1 MNLLQKYLKKCYV
14 NDFSELSPEE
24 KETYREWQEVLS
36 GRQITDKDIQEFFDT
51 ELEEIQTKLVNP
63 NLSQREDIFLKMM
76 LEMIRKIK
84 AFLNAPKMEKEMLE
98 QNINKLLK

>member
-63 NLSQREDIFLKMM
+63 NLS
-76 LEMIRKIK
+76 
-84 AFLNAPKMEKEMLE
+84 
-98 QNINKLLK
+98 